1 MSNRIEY
8 TKGQIL
14 GDYGIQFVCD
24 EKPTFIS
31 GHKQR
36 MGCFICGYCGKEFVT
51 RIGRVKNNEIKSC
64 GCHGSIKQSNFEETR
79 QNLLGK
85 KFGKLTVVGIYENTC
100 NYVRKCRC
108 QCECGNIIDVR
119 CGTSGNSKS
128 CGCLQ
133 KKDPFHQGQ
142 NLTGKV
148 FGKLTVLEFLG
159 TKGASRW

>member
-14 GDYGIQFVCD
+14 GDYRIQFVCD

-133 KKDPFHQGQ
+133 KRPFSPR
-142 NLTGKV
+142 
-148 FGKLTVLEFLG
+148 
-159 TKGASRW
+159 TKSYR